1 MSLQRIPA
9 IILCLVLLMLIS
21 TKVWAQRETARH
33 SHRAMDD
40 IEAAYQEG
48 SISLDQKVL
57 YKFYAGLKQEKLPS
71 QFKIPGLEFIKCGTP
86 ANIDFLKYKN
96 ELSPSTVSEI
106 ENLNRQSATQAEEL
120 HLSPSG
126 KFMFHYETTGTNA
139 IPLEDANG
147 NNVPDYVEWAAAA
160 ADSTWRHEVNNLG
173 YTDPIESTPY
183 NIYFQNFNFYGLT
196 SPGNSTYP
204 CESQDKTCIYLHNNY
219 INFPPNTDPEG
230 NEIGA
235 LKVTVAHE
243 LKHAIQYAN
252 SEWYTSVSGSPHNLD
267 WSEMDATFMEE
278 VVYDNV
284 NDYYNYFRGSSSSN
298 IFESTNHSIPVAYDG
313 VSWFIYF
320 DEQFGS
326 GFWVNVWSRVRQRF
340 EEQQQISSRNY
351 LSMKEALVLTLE
363 EDFGTSLPY
372 VFSESHLWHFAS
384 GPNNSSPDYGFEERE
399 EYPNP
404 TVNQSYT
411 GKDSSATAITLGGF
425 NANYIVLN
433 PGLEEEGFIRI
444 EMARSNLDTGIGLI
458 AYLKDGT
465 TEQQIFTGGTAL
477 NLAFQTPWQWTDINR
492 VGIVVTNGSEN
503 INDSY
508 SIKITSDIP
517 DEISLS
523 QNYPNPFN
531 PGTFIPF
538 NLSEETRVQIK
549 IYDIT
554 GRLVT
559 TLLDEERPAGFY
571 FDVRFNGSNLA
582 SGVYFYQ
589 LITDQKVL
597 SKKMT
602 LIK

>member
-1 MSLQRIPA
+1 
-9 IILCLVLLMLIS
+9 
-21 TKVWAQRETARH
+21 
-33 SHRAMDD
+33 
-40 IEAAYQEG
+40 
-48 SISLDQKVL
+48 
-57 YKFYAGLKQEKLPS
+57 
-71 QFKIPGLEFIKCGTP
+71 
-86 ANIDFLKYKN
+86 
-96 ELSPSTVSEI
+96 
-106 ENLNRQSATQAEEL
+106 
-120 HLSPSG
+120 
-126 KFMFHYETTGTNA
+126 
-139 IPLEDANG
+139 
-147 NNVPDYVEWAAAA
+147 
-160 ADSTWRHEVNNLG
+160 
-173 YTDPIESTPY
+173 
-183 NIYFQNFNFYGLT
+183 
-196 SPGNSTYP
+196 
-204 CESQDKTCIYLHNNY
+204 
-219 INFPPNTDPEG
+219 
-230 NEIGA
+230 
-235 LKVTVAHE
+235 
-243 LKHAIQYAN
+243 
-252 SEWYTSVSGSPHNLD
+252 
-267 WSEMDATFMEE
+267 
-278 VVYDNV
+278 
-284 NDYYNYFRGSSSSN
+284 
-298 IFESTNHSIPVAYDG
+298 
-313 VSWFIYF
+313 
-320 DEQFGS
+320 
-326 GFWVNVWSRVRQRF
+326 
-340 EEQQQISSRNY
+340 
-351 LSMKEALVLTLE
+351 MKEALVLTLE